1 MELIM
6 LFVALFVFCFGS
18 ILVTQL
24 FEFGIRVGDKAL
36 QSSGFLIKLPFI
48 VAFKLVCFVGKKLL
62 NKLKSEQPEV
72 QLRTIYVTPVELQ
85 HMRNNQLF
93 QSKRRSPVLIEHPPL
108 ND

>member
-6 LFVALFVFCFGS
+6 LFGALFVFCFGS
-18 ILVTQL
+18 LLISEVI
-24 FEFGIRVGDKAL
+24 EYGIRVSDKAL
-36 QSSGFLIKLPFI
+36 QSPARLL
-48 VAFKLVCFVGKKLL
+48 KLVSISVKKLT
-62 NKLKSEQPEV
+62 NMLKSRESDV

-93 QSKRRSPVLIEHPPL
+93 QSKRRSPVQIEHPPL